1 MIAGWL
7 SSRRVLEVPCSL
19 DLEESFESLHAY
31 VELEGVEIEPGD
43 EVIVHDPPTTVPAY
57 GERLVWRGRATVIKA
72 SPLER
77 WWIRL
82 KSRLELTELYEVG
95 FQTWRTP

>member
-7 SSRRVLEVPCSL
+7 MNRRVLEVPCSL

-43 EVIVHDPPTTVPAY
+43 EVIVHDPPTSVPAY
-57 GERLVWRGRATVIKA
+57 GERLVWHGRATVVKA
-72 SPLER
+72 GPLER
-77 WWIRL
+77 LWTRL
-82 KSRLELTELYEVG
+82 VARLELTELYEVG

>member
-7 SSRRVLEVPCSL
+7 TSRRVLEVPCSL
-19 DLEESFESLHAY
+19 DLEESCESLHAY
-31 VELEGVEIEPGD
+31 VELDGVELGPGD
-43 EVIVHDPPTTVPAY
+43 EVIVHDPPTAVPAY

-77 WWIRL
+77 FWTRL
-82 KSRLELTELYEVG
+82 SSRLELTELYEVG

>member
-7 SSRRVLEVPCSL
+7 TSRRVLEVPCSL
-19 DLEESFESLHAY
+19 DLEESFDSLHAY
-31 VELEGVEIEPGD
+31 VDLEGVEIEPGD
-43 EVIVHDPPTTVPAY
+43 EVVVHDPPTEVPY

-77 WWIRL
+77 FWIRL
-82 KSRLELTELYEVG
+82 ASRFELTELYEVG

>member
-1 MIAGWL
+1 MMVGWL
-7 SSRRVLEVPCSL
+7 TSRRVLEVPCSL

-31 VELEGVEIEPGD
+31 VELDGVEIEPGD
-43 EVIVHDPPTTVPAY
+43 EVIVHDPPTAVSY
-57 GERLVWRGRATVIKA
+57 GERLVWRGRATVVKA

-77 WWIRL
+77 FWIRL
-82 KSRLELTELYEVG
+82 TSRLELTELYEVG